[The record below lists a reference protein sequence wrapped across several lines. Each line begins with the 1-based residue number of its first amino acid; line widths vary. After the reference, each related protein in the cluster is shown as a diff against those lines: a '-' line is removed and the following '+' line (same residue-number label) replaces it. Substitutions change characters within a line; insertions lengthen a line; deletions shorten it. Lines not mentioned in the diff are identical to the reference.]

1 MNRKSSIGAAIG
13 LTALLVTSAAAQPP
27 TGPGDGAA
35 PAVTVAR
42 GSLLRVQNN
51 WRGGA
56 LIGTPVF
63 DDQGQRIATIDDLLI
78 TDDGKIDRV
87 VLSVRGRRQLVAVPF
102 GQLRFVPSL
111 NFGSLLGLRGAAR
124 LAQSGIRLFGV
135 ILPGAS
141 RASLAEMETFRFVS
155 SP

>member
-1 MNRKSSIGAAIG
+1 MNQKRSIGAAIG
-13 LTALLVTSAAAQPP
+13 LTALLITSAAAQTP
-27 TGPGDGAA
+27 TGQGDGAA
-35 PAVTVAR
+35 PAVTVAS
-42 GSLLRVQNN
+42 GSLLKVQNN
-51 WRGGA
+51 WRGRV

-63 DDQGQRIATIDDLLI
+63 GDNGQRIATIDDLLI
-78 TDDGKIDRV
+78 TDDGKVDRV

-111 NFGSLLGLRGAAR
+111 NFGTPLGRRGTGR

-135 ILPGAS
+135 ILQGAS
-141 RASLAEMETFRFVS
+141 RDSLAQMEAFSFVS

>member
-1 MNRKSSIGAAIG
+1 MNRKRSIGAAIG
-13 LTALLVTSAAAQPP
+13 LTALLITSAAAQPP
-27 TGPGDGAA
+27 TGLGDGAA
-35 PAVTVAR
+35 PAVAVAR

-51 WRGGA
+51 WRGRA

-63 DDQGQRIATIDDLLI
+63 DDHGQRIATIDDLLI

-87 VLSVRGRRQLVAVPF
+87 VLSVRARRRLVAVPF
-102 GQLRFVPSL
+102 GQLRFVPSR
-111 NFGSLLGLRGAAR
+111 NFGTPLGRRGTAR

-141 RASLAEMETFRFVS
+141 RDSLAEMETFRFIS

>member
-1 MNRKSSIGAAIG
+1 MNRKRSIGAAIG
-13 LTALLVTSAAAQPP
+13 LTVLLITSAAAQTP
-27 TGPGDGAA
+27 TGQGDGAA
-35 PAVTVAR
+35 PAVT
-42 GSLLRVQNN
+42 GSLLKVQND
-51 WRGGA
+51 WRGRT

-63 DDQGQRIATIDDLLI
+63 GDNGQRIATIDDLLI
-78 TDDGKIDRV
+78 TDDGKVDRV

-102 GQLRFVPSL
+102 GQLRFVPSR
-111 NFGSLLGLRGAAR
+111 NFGTPLGRRGTAR

-141 RASLAEMETFRFVS
+141 RDSLAEMETFRFIS